1 MTSDMWQ
8 LPWVAATHLF
18 CRPLSS
24 TGFSRDLRKVT
35 VRTESGDLPARRA
48 TSVDHRHGGDHA
60 PRTHRHC
67 LSAENQPASPSAV
80 PQAVVLRGPY
90 FSGFLLIVKNII
102 DMKELITP
110 QSSNM
115 PRRVG
120 AYRTAS
126 SERNPVLHGLLI

>member
-8 LPWVAATHLF
+8 LPWVAATRLF
-18 CRPLSS
+18 CRLLSS
-24 TGFSRDLRKVT
+24 TPFSRDLRKVT
-35 VRTESGDLPARRA
+35 VRTESRDLPARQA
-48 TSVDHRHGGDHA
+48 TSVDYCHGGDHV
-60 PRTHRHC
+60 PHTHRHY
-67 LSAENQPASPSAV
+67 LSVENQPASPSAV

-115 PRRVG
+115 PRREG

-126 SERNPVLHGLLI
+126 SGRNPVLHGLLI